1 MKYSWL
7 LYSTFVLILLAVPVT
22 ATSTVSIEP
31 GEVAS
36 AGESTTLGMVLNQTE
51 NGLSGCNL
59 TITLDNPAIATIT
72 GVNFPAWAS
81 LQDNSTLPEKS
92 VWMNGVD
99 LQETLTG
106 NLTTVDLGSVTLVGV
121 SEGTTGITLTI
132 NALDDSNETAIPA
145 TTLPG
150 TFTVHSPAVIAP
162 TADFTANT
170 SSGTS
175 PLTVQFADNSSGT
188 EPFSYEWNFG
198 DGSPN
203 VTTADPVHT
212 FVTDTQATYTV
223 TMTVNNSAGS
233 SATAQVITVTT
244 TETTD
249 DPPDSITNLHNTTY
263 QQTQITWNW
272 TDPSSD
278 TFDQVFIYLD
288 GVFQA
293 NVTKGSG
300 TFTAVN
306 LSPGTMH
313 TLGTRTAGTTG
324 LINETWVNHTATT
337 APHQDSSSFT
347 VTLESGWNIFSTPIL
362 LAPGHSQFS
371 QLFSAGD
378 QEKIIQ
384 ALGWDGSHWYVVQG
398 TDEVTPLYA
407 FYINVKE
414 GEVANAT
421 IVPSTSISSPPARG
435 LVTGWNLIGP
445 APAYDDG
452 SFSPKPIEDSLITIE
467 GDYRIAISPGLHQP
481 GWSYMPE
488 GASRDLLPYKGYW
501 VFMDHPDTLAGFSTT
516 PL

>member
-7 LYSTFVLILLAVPVT
+7 LYGIFFLILLVVPVM
-22 ATSTVSIEP
+22 ASSTVSIES
-31 GEVAS
+31 GEVA
-36 AGESTTLGMVLNQTE
+36 AVGESTTLGLVLNQTA
-51 NGLSGCNL
+51 NGLSGCN
-59 TITLDNPAIATIT
+59 ISIALDNPAIATIT
-72 GVNFPAWAS
+72 VVNFPAWAS
-81 LQDNSTLPEKS
+81 IQDNSTLPAQS

-106 NLTTVDLGSVTLVGV
+106 NLTNVDLGAVTLVGIL
-121 SEGTTGITLTI
+121 EGTTGITLTI
-132 NALDDSNETAIPA
+132 NALDDINGTAIPA
-145 TTLPG
+145 TALPG
-150 TFTVHSPAVIAP
+150 TLIVHGPVVIAP
-162 TADFTANT
+162 TANFTVNT

-175 PLTVQFADNSSGT
+175 PLTVQFADSSTGT

-212 FVTDTQATYTV
+212 FITDTQATYTI

-233 SATAQVITVTT
+233 SSTVQAITVNT
-244 TETTD
+244 TETTN
-249 DPPDSITNLHNTTY
+249 PPDSITNLHNTTY
-263 QQTQITWNW
+263 QQTLITWNW

-324 LINETWVNHTATT
+324 LINETWVNHTAAT
-337 APHQDSSSFT
+337 APQKDPSSFT
-347 VTLESGWNIFSTPIL
+347 VTLESGWNVFSTPIL

-371 QLFSAGD
+371 QIFSAGD

-384 ALGWDGSHWYVVQG
+384 ALGWDGSLWYAAQA

-421 IVPSTSISSPPARG
+421 IVPSTSISSPPARA

-445 APAYDDG
+445 APAYEDG
-452 SFSPKPIEDSLITIE
+452 GFSPKPIEDSLITIE
-467 GDYRIAISPGLHQP
+467 GDYRIVVSPGLHQP
-481 GWSYMPE
+481 GWSYVQG

>member
-1 MKYSWL
+1 MKYSRL
-7 LYSTFVLILLAVPVT
+7 LYSIIFLILLVLPVT

-31 GEVAS
+31 GEIAS
-36 AGESTTLGMVLNQTE
+36 VGENTTLGLVLNQTE
-51 NGLSGCNL
+51 NGLSGCNI

-81 LQDNSTLPEKS
+81 IQDNSTLPAQS
-92 VWMNGVD
+92 VWMNAMD
-99 LQETLTG
+99 LQQTLTG
-106 NLTTVDLGSVTLVGV
+106 NLTNVDLGSIALVGV
-121 SEGTTGITLTI
+121 LEGTTGITLTI
-132 NALDDSNETAIPA
+132 NALDDINGTAIPA
-145 TTLPG
+145 TALPG
-150 TFTVHSPAVIAP
+150 TLIVHSPAVIAP
-162 TADFTANT
+162 TANFTVNT

-175 PLTVQFADNSSGT
+175 PLTVQFADSSTGT

-203 VTTADPVHT
+203 VTSADPVHT
-212 FVTDTQATYTV
+212 FVTDTHATYTV

-233 SATAQVITVTT
+233 NSTAQAITVNT
-244 TETTD
+244 TETTN
-249 DPPDSITNLHNTTY
+249 PPDSITNLHNTTY
-263 QQTQITWNW
+263 QQTLITWNW
-272 TDPSSD
+272 TDPSSE

-288 GVFQA
+288 GEFQA

-313 TLGTRTAGTTG
+313 TLGTKTAGTTG
-324 LINETWVNHTATT
+324 LINETWVNHTAAT
-337 APHQDSSSFT
+337 APQKDPSSFT
-347 VTLESGWNIFSTPIL
+347 VTLESGWNVFSTPIL

-371 QLFSAGD
+371 QIFSAGD
-378 QEKIIQ
+378 QEKIVQ
-384 ALGWDGSHWYVVQG
+384 ALGWDGSLWYAAQA

-421 IVPSTSISSPPARG
+421 IVPSTSISSPPARA
-435 LVTGWNLIGP
+435 LVTGWNLISP
-445 APAYDDG
+445 APAYEDG
-452 SFSPKPIEDSLITIE
+452 GFSPKPIEDSLITIE
-467 GDYRIAISPGLHQP
+467 GDYRIVVSPGLQQP
-481 GWSYMPE
+481 GWSYVQG

>member
-7 LYSTFVLILLAVPVT
+7 LYGIFFLILLVVPVT
-22 ATSTVSIEP
+22 ASSTVSIES
-31 GEVAS
+31 GEVA
-36 AGESTTLGMVLNQTE
+36 AVGESTTLGLVLNQTA
-51 NGLSGCNL
+51 NGLSGCN
-59 TITLDNPAIATIT
+59 ISIALDNPAIATIT
-72 GVNFPAWAS
+72 GVTFPAWTS
-81 LQDNSTLPEKS
+81 LQDNSTLPAKS
-92 VWMNGVD
+92 VWMNGAD

-106 NLTTVDLGSVTLVGV
+106 NLTNVDLGSITLVGEL
-121 SEGTTGITLTI
+121 EGTTGITLTV
-132 NALDDSNETAIPA
+132 NALDDSNGTAIPA

-150 TFTVHSPAVIAP
+150 TFIVHGPAVIAP
-162 TADFTANT
+162 VADFTVNT

-175 PLTVQFADNSSGT
+175 PLSVQFADNSSGT
-188 EPFSYEWNFG
+188 GPFSYEWNFG

-223 TMTVNNSAGS
+223 TMTVSNSAGS
-233 SATAQVITVTT
+233 SSIAKAITVNT
-244 TETTD
+244 TETTN
-249 DPPDSITNLHNTTY
+249 PPDSITNLHNTTY
-263 QQTQITWNW
+263 QQTLITWNW

-278 TFDQVFIYLD
+278 TFDQLVIYLD

-293 NVTKGSG
+293 NVTKGAG
-300 TFTAVN
+300 TFTAAN

-324 LINETWVNHTATT
+324 LINDTWVNHTATT
-337 APHQDSSSFT
+337 APSEGASSFT
-347 VTLESGWNIFSTPIL
+347 VTLNSGWNLFSTPVL

-371 QLFSAGD
+371 QIFPAGD
-378 QEKIIQ
+378 QEKIVQ
-384 ALGWDGSHWYVVQG
+384 ALGWDGSLWYAAQA

-407 FYINVKE
+407 FYITVKE

-421 IVPSTSISSPPARG
+421 IVPSTSISSPPARA

-445 APAYDDG
+445 APAYEDG
-452 SFSPKPIEDSLITIE
+452 GFSAKPVEDSLITIE
-467 GDYRIAISPGLHQP
+467 GDYRIVVSPGLHQP
-481 GWSYMPE
+481 GWSYVQ
-488 GASRDLLPYKGYW
+488 GGTSRDLLPYKGYW

>member
-7 LYSTFVLILLAVPVT
+7 LYSIFFLILLVVPVT
-22 ATSTVSIEP
+22 ASSTVSIES
-31 GEVAS
+31 GEVA
-36 AGESTTLGMVLNQTE
+36 AVGESTTLGLVLNQTA
-51 NGLSGCNL
+51 NGLSGCN
-59 TITLDNPAIATIT
+59 ISIALDNPAIATIT
-72 GVNFPAWAS
+72 GVTFPAWTS
-81 LQDNSTLPEKS
+81 LQDNSTLPAKS
-92 VWMNGVD
+92 VWMNGAD

-106 NLTTVDLGSVTLVGV
+106 NLTNVDLGSITLVGV
-121 SEGTTGITLTI
+121 LEGTTGITLTV
-132 NALDDSNETAIPA
+132 NALDDSNGTAIPA

-150 TFTVHSPAVIAP
+150 TFIVHGPAVIAP
-162 TADFTANT
+162 VADFTVNT

-175 PLTVQFADNSSGT
+175 PLSVQFADNSSGT
-188 EPFSYEWNFG
+188 GPFSYEWNFG

-223 TMTVNNSAGS
+223 TMTVSNSAGS
-233 SATAQVITVTT
+233 SSIAKAITVNT
-244 TETTD
+244 TETTN
-249 DPPDSITNLHNTTY
+249 PPDSITNLHNTTY
-263 QQTQITWNW
+263 QETLITWNW

-278 TFDQVFIYLD
+278 TFDQVMIYLD

-306 LSPGTMH
+306 ISPGTMH

-324 LINETWVNHTATT
+324 LINETWVNHTAAT
-337 APHQDSSSFT
+337 APQKDPSSFT
-347 VTLESGWNIFSTPIL
+347 VTLESGWNVFSTPIL
-362 LAPGHSQFS
+362 LTPGHSQFS
-371 QLFSAGD
+371 QIFSAGD

-384 ALGWDGSHWYVVQG
+384 ALGWDGSLWYAAQA

-421 IVPSTSISSPPARG
+421 IVPSTSISSPPARA

-445 APAYDDG
+445 APAYEDG
-452 SFSPKPIEDSLITIE
+452 GFSAKPVEDSLITIE
-467 GDYRIAISPGLHQP
+467 GDYRIVVSPGLHQP
-481 GWSYMPE
+481 GWSYVQ
-488 GASRDLLPYKGYW
+488 GGTTRDLLPYKGYW